1 MRNRVRAA
9 TGEVRDPS
17 HRCCPG
23 IAMNLRTAFQKALAQ
38 LTTAGVPSSGLAAEL
53 LLMHTLERDRTYLH
67 SHPECELSREE
78 ERRFFSLVSERA
90 AGTPTQYLTGHQ
102 EFWGLDLLVEPG
114 VFIPRPETEHVVET
128 VLEWLASQ
136 RWKSSVAGR
145 PLRLADVG
153 TGSGCLAI
161 ALAHELP
168 EAEIFSTDT
177 SLQALALAR
186 RNAERLGVARRV
198 RFLAC
203 NLLDGLMA
211 SATKPLLDAVV
222 SNPPYVGREE
232 AALLPREVREHEP
245 AQALFSGENGLE
257 LYAPLIEQAG
267 ARLRP
272 GGLLALELGYGAS
285 EKAIALVREGWKSL
299 RVRPDLA
306 GIPRVLSAER
316 L

>member
-1 MRNRVRAA
+1 MTN
-9 TGEVRDPS
+9 
-17 HRCCPG
+17 
-23 IAMNLRTAFQKALAQ
+23 LAQ
-38 LTTAGVPSSGLAAEL
+38 VLDVHTALKEAMRRLGEGQVPSYTLAAEL
-53 LLMHTLERDRTYLH
+53 LLMHVLGR
-67 SHPECELSREE
+67 
-78 ERRFFSLVSERA
+78 ERA
-90 AGTPTQYLTGHQ
+90 WLYSHAEEVLDGASAERYFDLVARRSAGTPTQYLTGHQ

-136 RWKSSVAGR
+136 RSKSSVAGR

-161 ALAHELP
+161 ALARELP
-168 EAEIFSTDT
+168 EAEIFATDT
-177 SLQALALAR
+177 SLEALAVAR
-186 RNAERLGVARRV
+186 RNAECLGVARRV

-203 NLLDGLMA
+203 NLLDGLIPQ
-211 SATKPLLDAVV
+211 SGTKPLLDTVV

-285 EKAIALVREGWKSL
+285 EKAIALVREGWKNL